1 MESKDV
7 ERGDEEINEVKNNFC
22 NKRKQRRDIC
32 TICSKTMRR
41 DNLKRHMMKKI
52 ILDCPL
58 LLMGKSQKNADM

>member
-41 DNLKRHMMKKI
+41 DNLKRHMMKK
-52 ILDCPL
+52 
-58 LLMGKSQKNADM
+58 KSY